1 MDKAK
6 ISDLSSQERKSITA
20 WCMYDWAN
28 SGFATSGLAAFFPIY
43 FVVLFKD
50 AMGESA
56 SFLGMTFT
64 GSSTWSI
71 GLAASTVI
79 VAISSPILG
88 VIADRVPIK
97 KTLLWIYT
105 IAGSI
110 FAVIAFFSAYTSQPW
125 AWLMGCFILGNIG
138 FAGGLVFYNSFLPH
152 IASRDLLDSVS
163 SRGFATGYIG
173 GGLLLL
179 IHVVFVVLFSNTEH
193 PDLIVRSSIASTGL
207 WWFGWS
213 LWTLLVLKEPKLITT
228 KGMKFS
234 NAPSIALKE
243 LTRTFKDIARFKV
256 LLIYLVAYL
265 LFNDGIQT
273 VTGIATA
280 FATDTL
286 RIDQTFIILSLLII
300 QFVAAIAAM
309 IFSYLAKLIT
319 TKRALYVS
327 LIGWVVIVI
336 FGVAIIPLEPT
347 GLSDYEY
354 NLSYSDRSGNYV
366 ISSIPELSDSKSDQL
381 WEEDLANKSLNNMEP
396 QGTISVNGAQS
407 LLNVVATSE
416 NSAYGIIIIGGPM
429 EGSTKLGKLHPS
441 KLNQGPVDWWP
452 ELVRKTIWKPLGFT
466 AEYQW
471 ILLGISVGL
480 VMGGSQ
486 ALSRSLFAQMTPETR
501 SGEFF
506 SFFGF
511 MSRAS
516 TVFGP
521 MMYVVATSLFDTRI
535 AVTSI
540 VIIILSGTIILNW
553 VDVKSGIQVAD
564 EEDRKLSN

>member
-1 MDKAK
+1 
-6 ISDLSSQERKSITA
+6 
-20 WCMYDWAN
+20 MYDWAN

-50 AMGESA
+50 ALGESI
-56 SFLGMTFT
+56 SLWGITLT

-71 GLAASTVI
+71 GLAASTVV
-79 VAISSPILG
+79 VALSSPILG
-88 VIADRVPIK
+88 VIADRIPIK

-105 IAGSI
+105 IAGCI
-110 FAVIAFFSAYTSQPW
+110 FALLAFFSAYTSQPW

-152 IASRDLLDSVS
+152 IAPRDLLDSVS
-163 SRGFATGYIG
+163 SRGFATGYVG

-179 IHVVFVVLFSNTEH
+179 VHVALVAVFSDTDH
-193 PDLIVRSSIASTGL
+193 TDLIVRSSIASTGL

-213 LWTLLVLKEPKLITT
+213 LWTLLVLKEPKLVRTAKVNLT
-228 KGMKFS
+228 
-234 NAPSIALKE
+234 NAPSIAFRELSKTFKE
-243 LTRTFKDIARFKV
+243 LTRFKV
-256 LLIYLVAYL
+256 LLIYLAAYL

-273 VTGIATA
+273 VMNIATA

-309 IFSYLAKLIT
+309 VFSYLARLIT

-327 LIGWVVIVI
+327 LVGWVVIVL
-336 FGVAIIPLEPT
+336 FGVAIVPLEPNQPN
-347 GLSDYEY
+347 DYEY
-354 NLSYSDRSGNYV
+354 SLLYSDRSGSYV
-366 ISSIPELSDSKSDQL
+366 ISSAPDLSDSKTDEL
-381 WEEDLANKSLNNMEP
+381 WKTDLEKEFFGVLAIADS
-396 QGTISVNGAQS
+396 ISVTKASS
-407 LLNVVATSE
+407 LLQAMSTSE
-416 NSAYGIIIIGGPM
+416 NSPYGITIVSGPLGGK
-429 EGSTKLGKLHPS
+429 TTLGKLHPS
-441 KLNQGPVDWWP
+441 RLGDGPMDWWP
-452 ELVRKTIWKPLGFT
+452 VVVRDVIWKPLGFT

-471 ILLGISVGL
+471 ILLGVSVGL

-521 MMYVVATSLFDTRI
+521 MMYVVVTSFFDTRI

-540 VIIILSGTIILNW
+540 LLIIVAGTVMLNW
-553 VDVKSGIQVAD
+553 VDVKSGIIVAD
-564 EEDRKLSN
+564 EEDRKILN

>member
-1 MDKAK
+1 
-6 ISDLSSQERKSITA
+6 
-20 WCMYDWAN
+20 MYDWAN

-43 FVVLFKD
+43 FVILFKD
-50 AMGESA
+50 ALGENTS
-56 SFLGMTFT
+56 LWGITLT

-71 GLAASTVI
+71 GLAASTVV
-79 VAISSPILG
+79 VALSSPILG
-88 VIADRVPIK
+88 VIADRIPIK

-105 IAGSI
+105 IAGCV
-110 FAVIAFFSAYTSQPW
+110 FAILAFFSAYTTQPW

-152 IASRDLLDSVS
+152 IAPRDLLDSVS
-163 SRGFATGYIG
+163 SRGFATGYVG

-179 IHVVFVVLFSNTEH
+179 VHVALVAVFSETDH
-193 PDLIVRSSIASTGL
+193 TDLIVRSSIASTGL

-213 LWTLLVLKEPKLITT
+213 LWTLLVLKEPKLVRTA
-228 KGMKFS
+228 KVNLA
-234 NAPSIALKE
+234 NAPSIAFRELSKTFKE
-243 LTRTFKDIARFKV
+243 LTRFKV
-256 LLIYLVAYL
+256 LLVYLVAYL

-273 VTGIATA
+273 VMGIATA

-286 RIDQTFIILSLLII
+286 KIDQTFIILSLLII

-309 IFSYLAKLIT
+309 AFSYLARLIT

-327 LIGWVVIVI
+327 LVGWVVIVV
-336 FGVAIIPLEPT
+336 FGVAIVPLEPNQPD
-347 GLSDYEY
+347 DYEY
-354 NLSYSDRSGNYV
+354 SLLYSERSGSYV
-366 ISSIPELSDSKSDQL
+366 ISSAPDLSDSKTDEL
-381 WEEDLANKSLNNMEP
+381 WKMDLGDEFFGDLTIDDS
-396 QGTISVNGAQS
+396 ISVTKASS
-407 LLNVVATSE
+407 LLQAVSTSD
-416 NSAYGIIIIGGPM
+416 NSTYGITITSGPLDGERM
-429 EGSTKLGKLHPS
+429 LGKLHPS
-441 KLNQGPVDWWP
+441 RLGDGPIDWWP
-452 ELVRKTIWKPLGFT
+452 VVVRDVIWKPLGFT

-471 ILLGISVGL
+471 ILLGVSVGL

-521 MMYVVATSLFDTRI
+521 MMYVVVTSFFDTRI

-540 VIIILSGTIILNW
+540 LLIILVGTIILNW
-553 VDVKSGIQVAD
+553 VDVKAGIITAE
-564 EEDRKLSN
+564 EEDRKTLD

>member
-1 MDKAK
+1 
-6 ISDLSSQERKSITA
+6 
-20 WCMYDWAN
+20 MYDWAN

-50 AMGESA
+50 ALGEST
-56 SFLGMTFT
+56 SLWGITLT

-71 GLAASTVI
+71 GLAASTVV

-88 VIADRVPIK
+88 VIADRIPIK
-97 KTLLWIYT
+97 KNLLWIYT
-105 IAGSI
+105 IAGCA
-110 FAVIAFFSAYTSQPW
+110 FAILAFFSAYTAQPW

-152 IASRDLLDSVS
+152 IAPRDLLDSVS
-163 SRGFATGYIG
+163 SRGFATGYVG

-179 IHVVFVVLFSNTEH
+179 VHVALVAVFSETDH
-193 PDLIVRSSIASTGL
+193 TDLIVRSSIASTGL

-213 LWTLLVLKEPKLITT
+213 LWTLMVLKEPKLVRTAQVNLA
-228 KGMKFS
+228 
-234 NAPSIALKE
+234 NAPSTAFRELSKTFKE
-243 LTRTFKDIARFKV
+243 LTRFKV
-256 LLIYLVAYL
+256 LLIYLAAYL

-273 VTGIATA
+273 VMGIATA

-286 RIDQTFIILSLLII
+286 KIDQTFIILSLLII

-309 IFSYLAKLIT
+309 AFSYLAKLIT

-327 LIGWVVIVI
+327 LVGWVVIVI
-336 FGVAIIPLEPT
+336 FGVAIVPLEPNQPD
-347 GLSDYEY
+347 DYEY
-354 NLSYSDRSGNYV
+354 SLLYSDRSGSYV
-366 ISSIPELSDSKSDQL
+366 ISSAPDLSDSKTDELWKMDLGDEFFSDL
-381 WEEDLANKSLNNMEP
+381 TIDDS
-396 QGTISVNGAQS
+396 ISVTKASS
-407 LLNVVATSE
+407 LLQTVSSSQ
-416 NSAYGIIIIGGPM
+416 NSAYGITIVSGPLD
-429 EGSTKLGKLHPS
+429 GKTILGKLHPS
-441 KLNQGPVDWWP
+441 RLGDGPVDWWP
-452 ELVRKTIWKPLGFT
+452 VIVRNVIWKPLGFT

-471 ILLGISVGL
+471 ILLGVSVGL

-521 MMYVVATSLFDTRI
+521 MMYVIVTSFFDTRI

-540 VIIILSGTIILNW
+540 LLIIMAGTVMLNW
-553 VDVKSGIQVAD
+553 VDVKAGIIVAD
-564 EEDRKLSN
+564 EEDRKLLD